1 MMNLEQINLSYQHD
15 EDRILLRIGFSAAQ
29 EGGQKQEV
37 LLLLTRRLLQNLWP
51 VLLQAMAT
59 QITLDRPD
67 AAFASAEIVQMEYA
81 QAVSNISASGNFSHA
96 YELENREWPLGELPL
111 LLKSIKFHLNANQP
125 LGMQLIAFGEGNIDL
140 RLPSEVLHGF
150 CKLLQEAA
158 AQAHWGLELTMPG
171 TPQHAMPSR
180 LLN

>member
-1 MMNLEQINLSYQHD
+1 MMNLEQINLSYQQN

-37 LLLLTRRLLQNLWP
+37 LAFLTRRLLQNLWP

-59 QITLDRPD
+59 QITLDRPE
-67 AAFASAEIVQMEYA
+67 AAFASAEIVQMEH
-81 QAVSNISASGNFSHA
+81 QEAVSTIAAGGNFA
-96 YELENREWPLGELPL
+96 QPYETGNRDWPLGALPL
-111 LLKSIKFHLNANQP
+111 LLESIQFHLSANQP
-125 LGMQLIAFGEGNIDL
+125 LGMQLIPFGQGNIDL
-140 RLPSEVLHGF
+140 RLPSQVLHGF

-158 AQAHWGLELTMPG
+158 EEAHWGLELVMPG
-171 TPQHAMPSR
+171 GEQQAAPSR